1 MKSPVGI
8 AYGTFFVNNKSFFL
22 LSVKHKNVYLSNVK

>member
-8 AYGTFFVNNKSFFL
+8 CLRDFFVNNKSFFL